1 MGGGG
6 KEVTT
11 ATATDVRVLDIEDIA
26 VDADNSSDFE
36 PVVGNFGDAGVDGD
50 DDDDD
55 DEEQADKK
63 KNKADKKKKK
73 ADGEG
78 STKQSATATTSET
91 LSFIFHDGELKT
103 KLIFVLGVIAA
114 IGNGLVRKT

>member
-36 PVVGNFGDAGVDGD
+36 PVVGNFGGAGV
-50 DDDDD
+50 DDDD